1 MPEIDFLEQGVVFL
15 FSPIEAVGL
24 SQIVMLQKGSD
35 GHPAATL
42 RHAFW
47 PDRVPWGRS
56 GEEFTDE
63 DMQHCGWLKPHL
75 VESIEFL
82 EWTAEKRLR
91 HAKFVALRDDKI
103 PRQG

>member
-1 MPEIDFLEQGVVFL
+1 MPEIDFLEQGVVLL

-56 GEEFTDE
+56 GEELT
-63 DMQHCGWLKPHL
+63 KKTR
-75 VESIEFL
+75 SIAGGSSLISLSRLSFSNG
-82 EWTAEKRLR
+82 RLR
-91 HAKFVALRDDKI
+91 K
-103 PRQG
+103 G